1 MAAAK
6 VKLEV
11 VGLTS
16 GQTQNG
22 SYTLIMG
29 EKGSKVKLPI
39 VIGNYEAQTIA
50 FEMEGLK
57 PSRPM
62 THDLFKSFAQAFQIK
77 LIEVY
82 INDLQEGIF
91 FSQLIFEMDGSP
103 MNIDARTSD
112 AISLAL
118 RFKSPIYIKKSILD
132 NAGIVLEEETTDSP
146 ARPSDDMPPMGAT
159 PLKNNF
165 NNLTLNELE
174 KMLKEALADE
184 DYDKAALIRDE
195 ITMRNMS

>member
-1 MAAAK
+1 MATK

-16 GQTQNG
+16 GQTQSG

-29 EKGSKVKLPI
+29 EKGSRVKLPI

-62 THDLFKSFAQAFQIK
+62 THDLFKSFAEAFRIK
-77 LIEVY
+77 LVEVY
-82 INDLQEGIF
+82 INDLIEGIF
-91 FSQLIFEMDGSP
+91 YSQLIFEMNGSP

-118 RFKSPIYIKKSILD
+118 RFKSPIYINKSILD
-132 NAGIVLEEETTDSP
+132 NAGIVLEEEDTDSP
-146 ARPSDDMPPMGAT
+146 ARPNDDMPPMGAT
-159 PLKNNF
+159 PFKTNF

-174 KMLKEALADE
+174 ELLKEALAEE
-184 DYDKAALIRDE
+184 DYDRAALIRDE

>member
-1 MAAAK
+1 MAQK
-6 VKLEV
+6 VKIEV
-11 VGLTS
+11 QGLTS
-16 GQTQNG
+16 GQTLSG

-29 EKGSKVKLPI
+29 EHGSKVKLPI

-62 THDLFKSFAQAFQIK
+62 THDLFKSFAQAFNIK
-77 LIEVY
+77 LIEVF
-82 INDLQEGIF
+82 INDLQEGVF
-91 FSQLIFEMDGSP
+91 YSQLIFEMGGSP

-118 RFKSPIYIKKSILD
+118 RFKCPIFIKKSIID
-132 NAGIVLEEETTDSP
+132 QAGIVIDTDEMDAPTRSDEETQPT
-146 ARPSDDMPPMGAT
+146 GAN
-159 PLKNNF
+159 PIKNNF
-165 NNLTLNELE
+165 NSLSLMELE
-174 KMLKEALADE
+174 DLLNEALAEE

-195 ITMRNMS
+195 ITLRNMS

>member
-1 MAAAK
+1 MNKK

-39 VIGNYEAQTIA
+39 IIGNYEAQTIA
-50 FEMEGLK
+50 FEIEGLK

-62 THDLFKSFAQAFQIK
+62 THDLFKSFAEAFHIT
-77 LIEVY
+77 LTEVF

-91 FSQLIFEMDGSP
+91 FSQLIFDMDGTEVL
-103 MNIDARTSD
+103 IDARTSD

-132 NAGIVLEEETTDSP
+132 NAGIVLEEEMDESP
-146 ARPSDDMPPMGAT
+146 ARPFDDIPPAGAMPF
-159 PLKNNF
+159 KDNF
-165 NNLTLNELE
+165 NHLSLNELE
-174 KMLKEALADE
+174 ELLSEALAEE
-184 DYDKAALIRDE
+184 DYDKAARLRDE
-195 ITMRNMS
+195 ITKRNIG

>member
-1 MAAAK
+1 MANK
-6 VKLEV
+6 VKIEV

-16 GQTQNG
+16 GQTQSG

-29 EKGSKVKLPI
+29 EKGSKIKLPI

-62 THDLFKSFAQAFQIK
+62 THDLFKSFAQAFNIK
-77 LIEVY
+77 LNEVF
-82 INDLQEGIF
+82 INDLIEGVF
-91 FSQLIFEMDGSP
+91 YSQLIFDMDGSP
-103 MNIDARTSD
+103 INIDARTSD

-132 NAGIVLEEETTDSP
+132 NAGIVLDDDDTDAP
-146 ARPSDDMPPMGAT
+146 ARPNDDLPPMSAT
-159 PLKNNF
+159 FFKDNF
-165 NNLTLNELE
+165 NNLSNSELE
-174 KMLKEALADE
+174 ELLKEAISDE

-195 ITMRNMS
+195 ITKRNMS

>member
-1 MAAAK
+1 MQKK

-29 EKGSKVKLPI
+29 EKGSKIKLPI
-39 VIGNYEAQTIA
+39 IIGNYEAQTIA

-57 PSRPM
+57 PTRPM
-62 THDLFKSFAQAFQIK
+62 THDLFRSFAEAFHITLK
-77 LIEVY
+77 EVF

-91 FSQLIFEMDGSP
+91 YSQLIFDFDGTEAS
-103 MNIDARTSD
+103 IDARTSD

-118 RFKSPIYIKKSILD
+118 RFKCPVYIKKTILD
-132 NAGIVLEEETTDSP
+132 EAGIILEDDVEDSP
-146 ARPSDDMPPMGAT
+146 ARPFDDLPPSGAMPF
-159 PLKNNF
+159 KDNF
-165 NNLTLNELE
+165 NHLSLTELE
-174 KMLKEALADE
+174 AMLSDALAEE
-184 DYDKAALIRDE
+184 DYDKAARLRDE
-195 ITMRNMS
+195 ITRRNLI

>member
-1 MAAAK
+1 MTKK

-39 VIGNYEAQTIA
+39 IIGNYEAQTIA
-50 FEMEGLK
+50 FEIEGLK

-62 THDLFKSFAQAFQIK
+62 THDLFKSFAEAFHIT
-77 LIEVY
+77 LLEVF

-91 FSQLIFEMDGSP
+91 YSQLIFDMDGSEVQ
-103 MNIDARTSD
+103 IDARTSD

-118 RFKSPIYIKKSILD
+118 RFKCPIYIKKTILD
-132 NAGIVLEEETTDSP
+132 NAGIVLEDDIEESP
-146 ARPSDDMPPMGAT
+146 ARPFDDAPPAGAMPF
-159 PLKNNF
+159 KDNF
-165 NNLTLNELE
+165 NHLTLIELE
-174 KMLKEALADE
+174 ELLGEALSEE
-184 DYDKAALIRDE
+184 DYDKAARLRDE
-195 ITMRNMS
+195 ITKRNIS

>member
-1 MAAAK
+1 MTSK

-62 THDLFKSFAQAFQIK
+62 THDLFKSFAQAFHIK
-77 LIEVY
+77 LIEVF
-82 INDLQEGIF
+82 INDLQEGVF
-91 FSQLIFEMDGSP
+91 YSQLIFEMGGSP

-118 RFKSPIYIKKSILD
+118 RFKSPIYIKKTILD
-132 NAGIVLEEETTDSP
+132 NAGIVLEDDDTDAP
-146 ARPSDDMPPMGAT
+146 ARPNDDLPPTGAT
-159 PLKNNF
+159 AFKDNF
-165 NNLTLNELE
+165 NSLTLNELE
-174 KMLKEALADE
+174 ELLKDALADE